1 MALLLIISELILR
14 IFYGFCDSVLMMEDA
29 NYEYIAQPNQCR
41 KRFGNTILYNT
52 YSMRNKPL
60 NPKAIKILGFG
71 DSVINGGSL
80 TDQDSL
86 ATSLLSDSLTKYIN
100 QTVQFLNISAGS
112 WGPDNC
118 FGYLKKNSGFDSKNI
133 FLFVNSH
140 DAYDNMNFE
149 KTIGV
154 NKNFPDKQYKVAIYE
169 LLDRYVLPKLLPQK
183 NTQNTNDL
191 GINKRKTTSVF
202 NTGFQD
208 FLNYC
213 QSNHLN
219 LVIYLHAEKSELAAK
234 KYNSQGEEIIK
245 FCSDHDV
252 ALIKEL
258 SYSLDKACYRDNIH
272 FTNKGQ
278 KEIAD
283 IIFKYIKDK
292 GLNF

>member
-1 MALLLIISELILR
+1 MI
-14 IFYGFCDSVLMMEDA
+14 EDA
-29 NYEYIAQPNQCR
+29 DYEYIAKPKQEK
-41 KRFGNTILYNT
+41 KRFGNTIYYNA
-52 YSMRNKPL
+52 YSMRSKPL

-86 ATSLLSDSLTKYIN
+86 ATTLLSDSLEKLSGYPI
-100 QTVQFLNISAGS
+100 QFLNISAGS

-118 FGYLKKNSGFDSKNI
+118 FAYFKKHGAFGSKYV

-149 KTIGV
+149 KIVGV
-154 NKNFPDKQYKVAIYE
+154 NKSFPDKQYKIAIYE

-183 NTQNTNDL
+183 STQNTNDL
-191 GINKRKTTSVF
+191 GINKRKTTSAF

-208 FLNYC
+208 FLSYC
-213 QSNHLN
+213 QSNHIN
-219 LVIYLHAEKSELAAK
+219 LIVYLHAEKSELAAK

-245 FCSDHDV
+245 FCSDNNV

-258 SYSLDKACYRDNIH
+258 NYSIDKVCYRDNIH

-278 KEIAD
+278 KKIAH
-283 IIFKYIKDK
+283 IIFKFIKDK
-292 GLNF
+292 GLHF